1 VFTEEQISLNT
12 TEEAPQAISCGC
24 PVVETTFEN
33 PPKNNKA
40 KCCPAKM
47 LPLLYCKKLS
57 LDATIPHR
65 ATAEAAGFDMFA
77 WVSKTT

>member
-1 VFTEEQISLNT
+1 VFTEEPISLNT
-12 TEEAPQAISCGC
+12 TQEAPQGISFDFS
-24 PVVETTFEN
+24 VVETTSKSSEEQQGEVLSG
-33 PPKNNKA
+33 
-40 KCCPAKM
+40 KM

-77 WVSKTT
+77 